1 MQPAASNI
9 SLSYDQVRSILEEW
23 LNANLLRTS
32 HQVVDIDYVTDRVGE
47 LQFNQFNI
55 GLSPTPTPP
64 PGMFPVAG
72 HSGNG
77 ARPAEEVQSAQP
89 AEAPKKRSRTTR
101 IPDETRLEIVKER
114 QKGIHPKVIAEAH
127 GISYASVYEIM
138 AEYRRTAA
146 EPAHGD

>member
-32 HQVVDIDYVTDRVGE
+32 HPVVDIDYVTDQVS
-47 LQFNQFNI
+47 QFNI
-55 GLSPTPTPP
+55 GLAP
-64 PGMFPVAG
+64 AAA

-77 ARPAEEVQSAQP
+77 SRPPEEVQSAQP